1 MRGPGAVACFTLH
14 EGQGVSFALRE
25 WQPDQRDTPEV
36 STMMLDGLQEET
48 HRFWYNWISKSK
60 YQGRHREKVN
70 RSLLILKL
78 LIYEPTGA
86 IVAAPTFSLPEDI
99 GGTRNW
105 DYRYSW
111 VRDSS
116 FTIYILLRMGF
127 SAEAEAYMN
136 FISDRFRFS
145 RTAEGALPIM
155 FSKSNLSFNS
165 LNSVLTI
172 SRHPWRHRSARNRA
186 RTSRRI
192 PRQPTSPDWQW
203 SCNPLTARHLWRAP
217 GRNIP
222 VQQIRKASLVRS
234 VACSPGDYRLR
245 L

>member
-1 MRGPGAVACFTLH
+1 VASFSLK
-14 EGQGVSFALRE
+14 EGQGVSFVLRE
-25 WQPDQRDTPEV
+25 WIPGRGHTPEI
-36 STMMLDGLQEET
+36 STMLVNSLQKET
-48 HRFWYNWISKSK
+48 QKYWFNWISRSK

-145 RTAEGALPIM
+145 RNADGALPIM
-155 FSKSNLSFNS
+155 FSKCITSKFQCGKLIVQKAST
-165 LNSVLTI
+165 VTQI
-172 SRHPWRHRSARNRA
+172 SR
-186 RTSRRI
+186 
-192 PRQPTSPDWQW
+192 
-203 SCNPLTARHLWRAP
+203 
-217 GRNIP
+217 
-222 VQQIRKASLVRS
+222 K
-234 VACSPGDYRLR
+234 
-245 L
+245 